1 MTVGKGKKSYRRT
14 EIQSVWGHLSR
25 AIISQRDPA
34 RILWS
39 PVPDF
44 SWREFNL
51 TKWNQIKIP
60 WSKMSQFKL
69 NQYPLVSD
77 NYWQVGL
84 VWTILFKSLGSPTK
98 FHSSPENSWN
108 TFIHQMSWNRVSTL
122 TRQEIL
128 ILSFKLSIC
137 SNHSLRGLCHSSW
150 QFNLEVFH
158 LLLPKPPT

>member
-1 MTVGKGKKSYRRT
+1 
-14 EIQSVWGHLSR
+14 
-25 AIISQRDPA
+25 
-34 RILWS
+34 
-39 PVPDF
+39 
-44 SWREFNL
+44 
-51 TKWNQIKIP
+51 
-60 WSKMSQFKL
+60 MSQFKL

-108 TFIHQMSWNRVSTL
+108 TFIHQMSCNRVSTL

-137 SNHSLRGLCHSSW
+137 SNHSLRGLCHSSCSLIW
-150 QFNLEVFH
+150 RCFTSCFPNLPHIRLVRLVCLCARWLLFSLHCSCVFEALVWITV
-158 LLLPKPPT
+158 LLKEKIISK